1 MPGLLELLLGGG
13 NPQLRLGGEDTP
25 AGGGV
30 LDMLGQRIMQQQ
42 MNPQMGGAAPLN
54 AQPSPQQNIPNAAPQ
69 GAPMNTPQ
77 VSMPQQGGGGLLGRL
92 FGGARGPSNSTVQY
106 LMNKGY
112 DASAAQAIA
121 SDPDTLRRVV
131 ATVGGPQ
138 SNKPS
143 EYDQRAGALRQAGI
157 DPNSEEGK
165 RYFLTGDLPTARG
178 GAAEMSL
185 QTIPGVDEQGN
196 AILLQVDKAGQAHQT
211 KMPAGVRVQKAPL
224 VKDTGTSFI
233 VMDPITREVVQEIPK
248 NVAEAAAQA
257 ASGKARGED
266 TASYESL
273 DSKMPGLEK
282 VVSDLDK
289 LSQEATYTKAGVAY
303 DAITRQMGMEPRE
316 AAVARSKYIAMV
328 DNQVLPLLRDTFG
341 AQFTVQEG
349 ESLRATLG
357 NPDLS
362 PPEKQEVLKAFIEQ
376 KRRDVQAL
384 GRRTGQSPGAER
396 MGTAGE
402 WTDAGNG
409 VKIRRKQ

>member
-42 MNPQMGGAAPLN
+42 LNPQMGGAAPLN
-54 AQPSPQQNIPNAAPQ
+54 AQAAPQ
-69 GAPMNTPQ
+69 QATAAPQSAQVAPQ
-77 VSMPQQGGGGLLGRL
+77 ASMPQQGGGLLGRL

-138 SNKPS
+138 ERKQSSAEDRIALAKQYNLSP
-143 EYDQRAGALRQAGI
+143 EEERAYA
-157 DPNSEEGK
+157 
-165 RYFLTGDLPTARG
+165 LTGQLPTERG
-178 GAAEMSL
+178 GEAEL
-185 QTIPGVDEQGN
+185 GLNIVYGTDEQGN
-196 AILLQVDKAGQAHQT
+196 DIAFQPSKAGGLIPV
-211 KMPAGVRVQKAPL
+211 KLPPGFKLSPGVQKVDL
-224 VKDTGTSFI
+224 GTQWGFADRNGNI
-233 VMDPITREVVQEIPK
+233 VSTQPK
-248 NVAEAAAQA
+248 NIEEAAQQA
-257 ASGKARGED
+257 AAGKAKGED

-273 DSKMPGLEK
+273 SSKMPGLEK
-282 VVSDLDK
+282 VVNDLDK
-289 LSQEATYTKAGVAY
+289 LSQEATYTTAGVAY
-303 DAITRQMGMEPRE
+303 DSIARQMGMEPRE
-316 AAVARSKYIAMV
+316 AAVARAKYKAMV

-341 AQFTVQEG
+341 AQFTVAEG

-376 KRRDVQAL
+376 KRRDVEAL
-384 GRRTGQSPGAER
+384 GTRTGRVVPGSER

-409 VKIRRKQ
+409 IRIRRKQ